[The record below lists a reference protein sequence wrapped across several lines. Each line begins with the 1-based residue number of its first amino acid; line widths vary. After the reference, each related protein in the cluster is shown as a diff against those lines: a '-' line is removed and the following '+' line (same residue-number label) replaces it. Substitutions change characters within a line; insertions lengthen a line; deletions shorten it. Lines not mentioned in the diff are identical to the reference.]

1 MNKGIMIFIVL
12 FFAYGLYDCS
22 NRAKEKE
29 AQRVRSELW
38 KKSSAG
44 MDTQAEWRSVL
55 KDYPV
60 KSQTGA
66 LFYKG
71 MRCRSDCSGHIAG
84 YEYAVDNNIEDKYK
98 CDESDSLS
106 FTEGCSKAVD
116 DIITERQP
124 LEDAPRDYDYDTPR
138 GRY

>member
-12 FFAYGLYDCS
+12 FLAYGLYDCS

-29 AQRVRSELW
+29 AQRERSELW
-38 KKSSAG
+38 KQSPTG
-44 MDTQAEWRSVL
+44 MDSQAEWSSILR
-55 KDYPV
+55 DYPV

-71 MRCRSDCSGHIAG
+71 MRCSSDCSGHIAG
-84 YEYAVDNNIEDKYK
+84 YEYAVDNNIEDKDK
-98 CDESDSLS
+98 CDESYSLS
-106 FTEGCSKAVD
+106 FAEGCSKAVD
-116 DIITERQP
+116 DIIAEKQP
-124 LEDAPRDYDYDTPR
+124 LEDEPRDYDYDTPR

>member
-1 MNKGIMIFIVL
+1 
-12 FFAYGLYDCS
+12 
-22 NRAKEKE
+22 
-29 AQRVRSELW
+29 
-38 KKSSAG
+38 
-44 MDTQAEWRSVL
+44 MDTQAEWSSVL

-71 MRCRSDCSGHIAG
+71 MRCSSDCSGHIAG
-84 YEYAVDNNIEDKYK
+84 YEYAVDNNIEDKDK

-106 FTEGCSKAVD
+106 FAEGGSKAVD
-116 DIITERQP
+116 DIITERQR
-124 LEDAPRDYDYDTPR
+124 LEDEPRDYDYDTPS